1 MSAQGAIMQS
11 DRGYADQTG
20 AVLSGAGEMREQ
32 RGRNAYLSGL
42 AAEDAVA
49 QDYARRGHRLA
60 ARRWRGSR
68 GELDLVLRDGDG
80 LIVVE
85 VKKAR
90 DFARAATR
98 ISRAQLRRIYGTAS
112 EFVAGEPLGQLTDL
126 RFDVA
131 LVDETGRIEILENCW
146 A

>member
-1 MSAQGAIMQS
+1 MSGKVS
-11 DRGYADQTG
+11 Y
-20 AVLSGAGEMREQ
+20 LAGH
-32 RGRNAYLSGL
+32 

-49 QDYARRGHRLA
+49 ADYARRGHALA
-60 ARRWRGSR
+60 AQCWRGSR

-90 DFARAATR
+90 DFARAAAR
-98 ISRAQLRRIYGTAS
+98 LSAAQLERIYGTVA
-112 EFVAGEPLGQLTDL
+112 EFVAHEPRGQLTDV
-126 RFDVA
+126 RFDLA
-131 LVDETGRIEILENCW
+131 LVDAMGRIEIRENVL

>member
-1 MSAQGAIMQS
+1 MSGKVS
-11 DRGYADQTG
+11 
-20 AVLSGAGEMREQ
+20 
-32 RGRNAYLSGL
+32 YLSGL

-49 QDYARRGHRLA
+49 RDYARRGHGLA

-68 GELDLVLRDGDG
+68 GELDLVLRDGEG

-90 DFARAATR
+90 DFAAAASRITR
-98 ISRAQLRRIYGTAS
+98 HQLERIYGTVS
-112 EFVAGEPLGQLTDL
+112 EFVAGEPRGQLTDV

-131 LVDETGRIEILENCW
+131 LVDGTGRMEILENYW